1 MVSKKIKIKNWSF
14 PSFGEKHLSNCTVK
28 SWQTSLLSC
37 TPSRMSYS
45 RPVGGDVLSLYWIHP
60 NKYSLE
66 TSQSEG
72 YVLLVKL
79 HILSATSSN
88 AFKSNSMKILGRQLS
103 FISITQHVSKDAS
116 NISFVSSHQ
125 PWHHIW
131 FHKINIRIFIIK
143 HFFLNYFLNS
153 IFVLWPWG
161 RKL

>member
-1 MVSKKIKIKNWSF
+1 MSYSVGWIQYNGTISKKSACGKQKTRKIHWSF
-14 PSFGEKHLSNCTVK
+14 PSFGEKHLSNCTVR

-37 TPSRMSYS
+37 APSIMSYS

-88 AFKSNSMKILGRQLS
+88 AFKSNSLWRILGRQLS

-125 PWHHIW
+125 PWHHIM
-131 FHKINIRIFIIK
+131 I
-143 HFFLNYFLNS
+143 S
-153 IFVLWPWG
+153 
-161 RKL
+161 